1 MNFEFSDKTKD
12 YIRRVSNFMDKHI
25 YPNVETFEKQHAS
38 GDRWVT
44 PQIVHD
50 LKALAKKEGLWN
62 LFMPPSDHDD
72 DEFHGA
78 GLTNAEYAPLAELMG
93 RVGFASE
100 VFNCSA
106 PDTGNMEV
114 FHRYGTKAQKQKW
127 LKPLMAG
134 EIRSA
139 FLMTEPQVASSDA
152 TNIETRIEN
161 KGDHYLINGR
171 KWWSSGMG
179 DSHCKIMIVMGKT
192 DPGAAKHQQQSQ
204 ILVPTDAPGV
214 KILRM
219 LPVFGYDDAPH
230 GHAEVLLEN
239 VKVPIENMILGE
251 GRGFE
256 IAQGRLGPGRIHH
269 CMRTLGAAEVA
280 LEKMCKRLLTRT
292 AFGKKVAE
300 QSVWEQRI
308 GEARTDI
315 EMCRLLT
322 LKAAYMMDTVGNKVA
337 ANEIAMIK
345 VAAPR
350 IACKIIDDAIQAHG
364 GGGVTSDFGL
374 ARSYASIRTLRL
386 ADGPDEVHC
395 RAIARNEFKKYRD
408 NAYAAEVA
416 AEKATEVVGS
426 R

>member
-1 MNFEFSDKTKD
+1 
-12 YIRRVSNFMDKHI
+12 
-25 YPNVETFEKQHAS
+25 
-38 GDRWVT
+38 
-44 PQIVHD
+44 
-50 LKALAKKEGLWN
+50 
-62 LFMPPSDHDD
+62 
-72 DEFHGA
+72 
-78 GLTNAEYAPLAELMG
+78 
-93 RVGFASE
+93 
-100 VFNCSA
+100 
-106 PDTGNMEV
+106 
-114 FHRYGTKAQKQKW
+114 
-127 LKPLMAG
+127 
-134 EIRSA
+134 
-139 FLMTEPQVASSDA
+139 
-152 TNIETRIEN
+152 
-161 KGDHYLINGR
+161 
-171 KWWSSGMG
+171 
-179 DSHCKIMIVMGKT
+179 
-192 DPGAAKHQQQSQ
+192 
-204 ILVPTDAPGV
+204 
-214 KILRM
+214 M

-239 VKVPIENMILGE
+239 VKVPIENMLLGE

-269 CMRTLGAAEVA
+269 CMRTIGAAEVA

-416 AEKATEVVGS
+416 AEKYTEVVGS